1 MKRDIPEDISTR
13 SRAGFPFIMFRIW
26 SEYHRNPA
34 FWKEMFDMVK
44 RYQDVCNEVWF
55 CMESGFRSIQKHC
68 ESAAMMARAANEL
81 RSLGIEAGMQ
91 IPHTI
96 GHGGALSSFKNEVG
110 TNWQRFTNHDGTEVG
125 NCICPRDPGFLDYLH
140 QMAGIYAEAVHPSSV
155 WIDDDLR
162 MHAHPPADY
171 GCFCDRCIGEF
182 SKSQGHVWTRDSL
195 VSAFFKPDEFSLLR
209 VDWVKFGIAS
219 MAGLAETIA
228 TAVAEK
234 APECRMG
241 LQQCSL
247 DWSSY
252 YGPDLKPVFSAME
265 KATGLK
271 PGSRLGHGYYHDHA
285 PRELLVKSFGIAR
298 QVERASGAVEQVC
311 PEVENFVHAA
321 MGKSPRGTAIESALH
336 LAMGCN
342 SLSYALCTD
351 LHHEGPEWL
360 SLFFDKFR
368 EWRPL
373 WELIVSYNKD
383 TALGGLDIVLG
394 RQQAGRPVNAEGD
407 PWNSFIMNFGEPIQL
422 SAIGLPLCPDSS
434 LASAAIITSEAAS
447 GLTSEELRRLFS
459 GGVLLDGPALEVLQK
474 RDLGFDLGV
483 SAEKVE
489 TAVYE
494 RLSGDELNKAS
505 KDARW
510 CSYQGDFHSL
520 SFNGCSH
527 RILGSAFSINDD
539 VPLGCVTALVENSLG
554 GRMGILGYNGFQNN
568 ISSAKRMQLLEMAD
582 WISRGRLPV
591 ILETPA
597 QVVVCPRLDRL
608 GELKC
613 VTLLNAS
620 IGETQPLSLRFRT
633 KSPCAVTLFSAEGPW
648 ILPLETR
655 KEGDETLV
663 AVPPLDPWSLVF
675 LTLDYAS

>member
-1 MKRDIPEDISTR
+1 MWNETL
-13 SRAGFPFIMFRIW
+13 
-26 SEYHRNPA
+26 ELL
-34 FWKEMFDMVK
+34 K
-44 RYQDVCNEVWF
+44 RYKDVCNEVWF
-55 CMESGFRSIQKHC
+55 CTELGFRSIQKHC
-68 ESAAMMARAANEL
+68 ESAALMARAANEL
-81 RSLGIEAGMQ
+81 RNMGIEAGMQ
-91 IPHTI
+91 VGNTI
-96 GHGGALSSFKNEVG
+96 GHGGAISFSSEASQSWKH
-110 TNWQRFTNHDGTEVG
+110 FTNYNGTEAG

-162 MHAHPPADY
+162 MNSHPPADY

-182 SKSQGHVWTRDSL
+182 SKSQGRVWTRDSL
-195 VSAFFKPDEFSLLR
+195 VSAFFKADAFSPLR
-209 VDWVKFGIAS
+209 VDWVQFGISS
-219 MAGLAETIA
+219 MAGIAEAIA
-228 TAVAEK
+228 TAVVEK
-234 APECRMG
+234 APACRMG

-265 KATGLK
+265 NATGRQ

-298 QVERASGAVEQVC
+298 QVERAAGAVEQIC

-351 LHHEGPEWL
+351 VHHEGPEWL

-373 WELIVSYNKD
+373 WELMVSYNKD
-383 TALGGLDIVLG
+383 TVLGGLDIALG
-394 RQQAGRPVNAEGD
+394 RQQAGRPISGEGD
-407 PWNSFIMNFGEPIQL
+407 PWNSFNLNFAEPIQL
-422 SAIGLPLCPDSS
+422 SAIGLPLCPDSP
-434 LASAAIITSEAAS
+434 LAGAAIITSEAAS
-447 GLTSEELRRLFS
+447 GLTNEELKRLFS

-483 SAEKVE
+483 SAEKV
-489 TAVYE
+489 AIAAYE
-494 RLSGDELNKAS
+494 RLSGDEVNGTAEN
-505 KDARW
+505 ARW
-510 CSYQGDFHSL
+510 CSYQGDFHGL
-520 SFNGCSH
+520 SFKGCSH

-539 VPLGCVTALVENSLG
+539 APLGCVTALVENSLG
-554 GRMGILGYNGFQNN
+554 GRVGILGYNGFQNN
-568 ISSAKRMQLLEMAD
+568 ISSAKRMQLLKIAD
-582 WISRGRLPV
+582 WISRGRLPA

-597 QVVVCPRLDRL
+597 QVVVCPRLDRF

-620 IGETQPLSLRFRT
+620 IGETQPLSLRLRA
-633 KSPCAVTLFSAEGPW
+633 KSPCNVNLFSAEGPW
-648 ILPLETR
+648 KLPLKTS
-655 KEGDETLV
+655 KENDEILV
-663 AVPPLDPWSLVF
+663 NVPPLAPWSLVF
-675 LTLDYAS
+675 LTLDYTS